1 MLMFLSLLCGIE
13 LIIRKR
19 GPKMKIKI
27 KDIKKI
33 VEGVVK
39 EALSERS
46 DEERFPPS
54 MFGRYNSTMTKMM
67 EDYDIHAATRE
78 HGREMKKLSN
88 ALQDALDSG
97 GAVKAME
104 ISKQMEELN
113 RQLEQQIES
122 IIRSN
127 DADARPMEEQMVD
140 PDQVA
145 SKPPAGAPAAAP
157 ETAQPAV
164 KQKAD
169 VDVVLKYIQRI
180 NNVVE
185 YAQLLNAV
193 LKHVPGGDK
202 PKHKKAVKQV
212 FAAFGVSSSA
222 VKKVAG
228 E

>member
-1 MLMFLSLLCGIE
+1 
-13 LIIRKR
+13 
-19 GPKMKIKI
+19 MKIKTE
-27 KDIKKI
+27 DIKKI
-33 VEGVVK
+33 VEEVVRD
-39 EALSERS
+39 ALSE
-46 DEERFPPS
+46 
-54 MFGRYNSTMTKMM
+54 
-67 EDYDIHAATRE
+67 
-78 HGREMKKLSN
+78 
-88 ALQDALDSG
+88 Q
-97 GAVKAME
+97 
-104 ISKQMEELN
+104 
-113 RQLEQQIES
+113 
-122 IIRSN
+122 
-127 DADARPMEEQMVD
+127 EEQMVD
-140 PDQVA
+140 PDQVVP
-145 SKPPAGAPAAAP
+145 STAAP

-169 VDVVLKYIQRI
+169 VDVVLKYIQKI